1 VTVGRKARRATAA
14 LFAASMFAVR
24 AAAQAVPAPPTPTVP
39 TLILS
44 VHVTDSTGVAIEGAD
59 VAVLVGL
66 SESRATGTTD
76 PSGHASVAVTEPR
89 GDYQL
94 VVRKIGYNRS
104 DQFFRGTSGRLS
116 FDVVMHRNTQALAPV
131 RVTAR
136 EDLKRK
142 SYFIDADEIAK
153 HADEL
158 IDASD
163 ILKKLKPDMV
173 CGRSCSPWGGG
184 VPASVRTA
192 ARSCPISTPNPSGCR
207 KMAGSGSTPGMSRTS
222 AWVNGQ
228 RILMIATDP
237 VCLTGKRGALTG
249 LPAGTMQVLCEIL
262 PEHIEQIQ
270 YVDEFDNSI
279 GKVGSN
285 SALFIVLKEGVVYEP
300 GKQSY
305 VRDPSARI
313 PGIRAAL
320 PGVQSS
326 LAPPPALSAMPGHDS
341 AMAHPDST
349 PAMPSYRYRVLGV
362 FDQDTGDVIEG
373 ARVVDVNT
381 GTYANTSPTGTVSL
395 VFLPEGGSLLRV
407 TKAGYEDL
415 NLTVDIGPTAA
426 TPLTLLMKK
435 KAEDRENAA
444 AVDGPPRP

>member
-1 VTVGRKARRATAA
+1 MTVWRAARQSIAASAVLAVTS
-14 LFAASMFAVR
+14 LFATR
-24 AAAQAVPAPPTPTVP
+24 AAAQATPAPAISPLVV
-39 TLILS
+39 S
-44 VHVTDSTGVAIEGAD
+44 VHVIDSTGIAIEGAD

-66 SESRATGTTD
+66 SESKATGTTD
-76 PSGHASVAVTEPR
+76 PSGHVALTVTEPR

-104 DQFFRGTSGRLS
+104 DQFFRGAPGRLS

-192 ARSCPISTPNPSGCR
+192 ARSCPISTTNPSGCR
-207 KMAGSGSTPGMSRTS
+207 RMAGSGATPGMSRTN

-237 VCLTGKRGALTG
+237 VCMTGKRGALSG
-249 LPAGTMQVLCEIL
+249 LPPGTMQVLCEIL

-270 YVDEFDNSI
+270 FIDEFDNSI

-285 SALFIVLKEGVVYEP
+285 SALFIVLKEGVVVRAREEVVRSRPVGAHPRHSGGAPWSPDQFGSTTRTQRLARPRLGDGTP
-300 GKQSY
+300 GL
-305 VRDPSARI
+305 
-313 PGIRAAL
+313 RAASADVSPSGARRL
-320 PGVQSS
+320 RPGHRRRDRGRARRRRQHGYLRQHQLHGNSQ
-326 LAPPPALSAMPGHDS
+326 PHLSA
-341 AMAHPDST
+341 
-349 PAMPSYRYRVLGV
+349 
-362 FDQDTGDVIEG
+362 
-373 ARVVDVNT
+373 
-381 GTYANTSPTGTVSL
+381 
-395 VFLPEGGSLLRV
+395 
-407 TKAGYEDL
+407 
-415 NLTVDIGPTAA
+415 
-426 TPLTLLMKK
+426 
-435 KAEDRENAA
+435 
-444 AVDGPPRP
+444 

>member
-1 VTVGRKARRATAA
+1 
-14 LFAASMFAVR
+14 MFATR
-24 AAAQAVPAPPTPTVP
+24 AAAQAAPATPTPVVP
-39 TLILS
+39 PLVIN
-44 VHVTDSTGVAIEGAD
+44 VRVIDSTGLAIEGAD
-59 VAVLVGL
+59 AAVLVGL
-66 SESRATGTTD
+66 SDSKAAGTTD
-76 PSGHASVAVTEPR
+76 PSGHVSLTVAEPS

-104 DQFFRGTSGRLS
+104 DQFFRAAPGRLS
-116 FDVVMHRNTQALAPV
+116 FDVVMHRSMQALAPV

-142 SYFIDADEIAK
+142 SYFIDAEEIAK

-192 ARSCPISTPNPSGCR
+192 ARSCPISTKNPSGCR
-207 KMAGSGSTPGMSRTS
+207 QAAGSGPTPGMSRTN

-228 RILMIATDP
+228 RILTIATDP
-237 VCLTGKRGALTG
+237 VCQTGKRAALSG
-249 LPAGTMQVLCEIL
+249 LPAGTMQVLCEIR

-270 YVDEFDNSI
+270 YIDEFDNSI

-300 GKQSY
+300 GKASY
-305 VRDPSARI
+305 VRDPSAPL
-313 PGIRAAL
+313 PGFRAVL
-320 PGVQSS
+320 PGVQTAAS
-326 LAPPPALSAMPGHDS
+326 LPLPPSALPGRDSATAHRDSAPALA
-341 AMAHPDST
+341 A
-349 PAMPSYRYRVLGV
+349 YRYRVLGV
-362 FDQDTGDVIEG
+362 YDQDTGDAVQG

-395 VFLPEGGSLLRV
+395 IFLPEGSSVLRI

-415 NLTVDIGPTAA
+415 DLPVDIGPTAT
-426 TPLTLLMKK
+426 TPLTLLMKRK
-435 KAEDRENAA
+435 PEEHET
-444 AVDGPPRP
+444 VDATPRA

>member
-1 VTVGRKARRATAA
+1 MVVTSVFATR
-14 LFAASMFAVR
+14 V
-24 AAAQAVPAPPTPTVP
+24 AAQAAPATSTPAIPPLVV
-39 TLILS
+39 S
-44 VHVTDSTGVAIEGAD
+44 VHVIDSTGIGIESAD
-59 VAVLVGL
+59 VGVLIGL
-66 SESRATGTTD
+66 SESKATGTTD
-76 PSGHASVAVTEPR
+76 PSGHASLTVAEPR

-184 VPASVRTA
+184 VPASVRTT

-207 KMAGSGSTPGMSRTS
+207 RTAGSGATPGMSRTN

-228 RILMIATDP
+228 RILTIATDP
-237 VCLTGKRGALTG
+237 VCQTGKRGALSG

-270 YVDEFDNSI
+270 FVDEFDNSI

-300 GKQSY
+300 GKASY

-320 PGVQSS
+320 PGVQTS
-326 LAPPPALSAMPGHDS
+326 LSPSPALSVLPGRDSIPPLRDS
-341 AMAHPDST
+341 AATLPL
-349 PAMPSYRYRVLGV
+349 YRYRLLGV
-362 FDQDTGDVIEG
+362 FDQDTGEPIAG
-373 ARVVDVNT
+373 AHVTEAKSGDYLT
-381 GTYANTSPTGTVSL
+381 TTPTGTVSL
-395 VFLPEGGSLLRV
+395 IFLPEGSSLLKITRQ
-407 TKAGYEDL
+407 GYQELDL
-415 NLTVDIGPTAA
+415 SVDIGPNATTA
-426 TPLTLLMKK
+426 LTLLMKK
-435 KAEDRENAA
+435 TPEER
-444 AVDGPPRP
+444 

>member
-1 VTVGRKARRATAA
+1 
-14 LFAASMFAVR
+14 MFATR
-24 AAAQAVPAPPTPTVP
+24 AAAQASPAPQTPAIPPLVV
-39 TLILS
+39 S
-44 VHVTDSTGVAIEGAD
+44 VHVIDSAGIAIEGAD

-66 SESRATGTTD
+66 SESKAAGTAD
-76 PSGHASVAVTEPR
+76 PSGHVSLTVPEPR

-104 DQFFRGTSGRLS
+104 DQFFRGASGRLS
-116 FDVVMHRNTQALAPV
+116 FEVVMRRNMQALAPV
-131 RVTAR
+131 RVTAS

-184 VPASVRTA
+184 VPPSVRTA
-192 ARSCPISTPNPSGCR
+192 ARSCPISNTNPSGCR
-207 KMAGSGSTPGMSRTS
+207 RTAGSGSAAGVSRTS

-237 VCLTGKRGALTG
+237 VCQTGKRGALSG
-249 LPAGTMQVLCEIL
+249 LSAGTMQVLCEIL

-270 YVDEFDNSI
+270 FIDEFDNSI

-300 GKQSY
+300 GQKSY

-313 PGIRAAL
+313 PGVRAAL
-320 PGVQSS
+320 PGAQTNSVSAARPRRGALRDS
-326 LAPPPALSAMPGHDS
+326 ATAHADSEPAL
-341 AMAHPDST
+341 
-349 PAMPSYRYRVLGV
+349 PAYRYRVLGV

-381 GTYANTSPTGTVSL
+381 GTFANTSPTGAVSL
-395 VFLPEGGSLLRV
+395 IFLPEGSSLLRI
-407 TKAGYEDL
+407 TKGGYEDL
-415 NLTVDIGPTAA
+415 NLPVDIGPTASA
-426 TPLTLLMKK
+426 PLTLLMKK
-435 KAEDRENAA
+435 KPEGREAL
-444 AVDGPPRP
+444 P

>member
-1 VTVGRKARRATAA
+1 
-14 LFAASMFAVR
+14 MFATR
-24 AAAQAVPAPPTPTVP
+24 AAAQAVPETPTPVIP
-39 TLILS
+39 PLVVS
-44 VHVTDSTGVAIEGAD
+44 VHVIDSTGVAIEGAD
-59 VAVLVGL
+59 AAVLVGL
-66 SESRATGTTD
+66 SDSKAAGTTD
-76 PSGHASVAVTEPR
+76 PSGRASLTVMEPR

-104 DQFFRGTSGRLS
+104 DQFFRGAPGRLS

-142 SYFIDADEIAK
+142 SYFIDAEEIAK

-163 ILKKLKPDMV
+163 ILKELKPDMV

-184 VPASVRTA
+184 VPARVRTA
-192 ARSCPISTPNPSGCR
+192 ARSCPISTMNPSGCR
-207 KMAGSGSTPGMSRTS
+207 QGVGSGPTPGMSRTN

-228 RILMIATDP
+228 RILTIATDP
-237 VCLTGKRGALTG
+237 VCQTGKRGALSG

-285 SALFIVLKEGVVYEP
+285 SALFIVLKEGIVYEP
-300 GKQSY
+300 GRISY

-313 PGIRAAL
+313 PGLRAAL
-320 PGVQSS
+320 PGVQTTTS
-326 LAPPPALSAMPGHDS
+326 PPPSLVGLPGRDSSMANPDS
-341 AMAHPDST
+341 ASALPR
-349 PAMPSYRYRVLGV
+349 YRYRVLGL

-373 ARVVDVNT
+373 ARVVDVKT

-395 VFLPEGGSLLRV
+395 IFLPEGGSLLRI

-415 NLTVDIGPTAA
+415 NLSVDIGPAAA

-435 KAEDRENAA
+435 KPEDHRSDA
-444 AVDGPPRP
+444 AVDGTARP

>member
-1 VTVGRKARRATAA
+1 
-14 LFAASMFAVR
+14 MFATR
-24 AAAQAVPAPPTPTVP
+24 AAAQAVPATQTPVVPPLVV
-39 TLILS
+39 S
-44 VHVTDSTGVAIEGAD
+44 VHVIDSTGIAIEGAD
-59 VAVLVGL
+59 AAVLVGL
-66 SESRATGTTD
+66 SDSKAAGTTD
-76 PSGHASVAVTEPR
+76 PSGRASLTVTEPR
-89 GDYQL
+89 GEYQL

-136 EDLKRK
+136 EDIKRK

-173 CGRSCSPWGGG
+173 CGRSCSPWGG
-184 VPASVRTA
+184 VPASVRSA
-192 ARSCPISTPNPSGCR
+192 ARSCPISTTNPSGCR
-207 KMAGSGSTPGMSRTS
+207 RTAGSGATPGMSRTN

-237 VCLTGKRGALTG
+237 VCMAGKRGALSG
-249 LPAGTMQVLCEIL
+249 LSAGTMQILCEIL

-270 YVDEFDNSI
+270 FIDEFDNSI

-300 GKQSY
+300 GKASY
-305 VRDPSARI
+305 VRDAAAPI

-320 PGVQSS
+320 PGVQTAAS
-326 LAPPPALSAMPGHDS
+326 PPLPLSVLPGRDSATARRDSAPAL
-341 AMAHPDST
+341 
-349 PAMPSYRYRVLGV
+349 PAYRYRVLGV
-362 FDQDTGDVIEG
+362 YDQDTGDVIPE

-395 VFLPEGGSLLRV
+395 IFLPEGSSLLRI

-415 NLTVDIGPTAA
+415 NLPVDIGPTVA

-435 KAEDRENAA
+435 KPEVQRAT
-444 AVDGPPRP
+444 RP

>member
-1 VTVGRKARRATAA
+1 MVVTSVSATR
-14 LFAASMFAVR
+14 V
-24 AAAQAVPAPPTPTVP
+24 AAQAAPATPTPAIPPLVV
-39 TLILS
+39 S
-44 VHVTDSTGVAIEGAD
+44 VHVIDSTGIAIEGAD

-66 SESRATGTTD
+66 AESKATGNTD
-76 PSGHASVAVTEPR
+76 PSGRASLTVTEPR

-104 DQFFRGTSGRLS
+104 DQFFRGAPGRLS

-173 CGRSCSPWGGG
+173 CGRSCSPLGGG
-184 VPASVRTA
+184 VPASARTA
-192 ARSCPISTPNPSGCR
+192 ARSCPISTTNPSGCR
-207 KMAGSGSTPGMSRTS
+207 RTAGSGATPGMSRTS

-270 YVDEFDNSI
+270 YIDEFDNSI

-300 GKQSY
+300 GNKSY

-320 PGVQSS
+320 PGAQTS
-326 LAPPPALSAMPGHDS
+326 LAPPPALTALPARDS
-341 AMAHPDST
+341 ATAHPDSAPPLPT
-349 PAMPSYRYRVLGV
+349 YRYRVLGV
-362 FDQDTGDVIEG
+362 FDQDTGDVDRG
-373 ARVVDVNT
+373 RARRRRQHRHLRQHQPDRD
-381 GTYANTSPTGTVSL
+381 GQSHLPARRL
-395 VFLPEGGSLLRV
+395 VAPSNHQGG
-407 TKAGYEDL
+407 
-415 NLTVDIGPTAA
+415 I
-426 TPLTLLMKK
+426 
-435 KAEDRENAA
+435 
-444 AVDGPPRP
+444 